1 MKGDTQTDSILSS
14 VGSELKENPPAIL
27 ASTRRKFGAARADSQ
42 RKAILLSKSRK
53 MGAKLPSPNKS
64 LGGR

>member
-1 MKGDTQTDSILSS
+1 MNGDTQTDSILSNI
-14 VGSELKENPPAIL
+14 GSELKQNPPAIL

-53 MGAKLPSPNKS
+53 MGAKLPSPNRS

>member
-1 MKGDTQTDSILSS
+1 MNGSTQTDSILEN
-14 VGSELKENPPAIL
+14 VGHEIKENPPAIL
-27 ASTRRKFGAARADSQ
+27 ASTRRKFGAARADAQ